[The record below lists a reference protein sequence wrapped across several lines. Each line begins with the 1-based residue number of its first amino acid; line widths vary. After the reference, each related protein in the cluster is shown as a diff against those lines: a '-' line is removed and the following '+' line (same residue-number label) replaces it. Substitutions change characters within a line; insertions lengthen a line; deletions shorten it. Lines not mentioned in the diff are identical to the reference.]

1 VAERKDQAAIALS
14 IESNLICPLTAFI
27 AWDESEKV
35 PIATHQL
42 AQPDLVTAGTRV
54 GCHSRFAGRSAA
66 EGRHPGIGR
75 FAGDSAHSAMLL
87 RRLTRA
93 VGSEELPPIRQ
104 TVASDELELK
114 RELSDICHKKGVV
127 DWHGLVKA
135 IFDWIAEVS
144 GDERAQRL
152 QAVNR
157 LIQELRVEAACFE
170 RAQDSRDPQKMD
182 EACKRIHKMLKEFV
196 DRLSVR
202 K

>member
-1 VAERKDQAAIALS
+1 VFGE
-14 IESNLICPLTAFI
+14 
-27 AWDESEKV
+27 
-35 PIATHQL
+35 
-42 AQPDLVTAGTRV
+42 
-54 GCHSRFAGRSAA
+54 RSAA
-66 EGRHPGIGR
+66 EGRVGGMGR
-75 FAGDSAHSAMLL
+75 FAGDAAHSAMLL
-87 RRLTRA
+87 RRFTRA
-93 VGSEELPPIRQ
+93 VGSEELAPIRRS
-104 TVASDELELK
+104 VAADELELK

-157 LIQELRVEAACFE
+157 LVQELRVEAACFE

-182 EACKRIHKMLKEFV
+182 EACKRIHKILKGFV
-196 DRLSVR
+196 DNLPVR